1 MKQFLKQS
9 RSIQDFLHYYKGLLN
24 GEIGY
29 LQLQS
34 AKSPNLST
42 GLIIDL
48 ELEKSF
54 TSASSF
60 KLLYLNREYEI
71 AEKEKIRAIKLK
83 DGLIFK
89 NLKLKYITEDYV
101 PSEIKRGDLIMINK
115 EGDFGFAL
123 AENIKNSDKILLG
136 RVINAKGL
144 NILEE
149 IYLGNDK
156 ITEEFKILEF
166 SSLRKKIL
174 LKIMQFYAV
183 STVLAFLVVHFFY
196 ADQIDRPLVSD
207 PKQLVILKEQ
217 K

>member
-71 AEKEKIRAIKLK
+71 AEKEKIRAIKLN
-83 DGLIFK
+83 DELIFK

-166 SSLRKKIL
+166 SSLRN
-174 LKIMQFYAV
+174 
-183 STVLAFLVVHFFY
+183 
-196 ADQIDRPLVSD
+196 
-207 PKQLVILKEQ
+207 
-217 K
+217 

>member
-9 RSIQDFLHYYKGLLN
+9 RSIQDFIHYYKGLLN

-29 LQLQS
+29 LHLQS

-60 KLLYLNREYEI
+60 KLLYMNREYEI
-71 AEKEKIRAIKLK
+71 AEKEKISAIKLK
-83 DGLIFK
+83 DELIFK
-89 NLKLKYITEDYV
+89 NLKLKYISEDYC

-123 AENIKNSDKILLG
+123 SETMKNSEKILLG
-136 RVINAKGL
+136 KVINAKGL
-144 NILEE
+144 SILEE

-166 SSLRKKIL
+166 STLRKKIL

-183 STVLAFLVVHFFY
+183 STILAFLVVHFFY
-196 ADQIDRPLVSD
+196 TDQIDRPLVSD
-207 PKQLVILKEQ
+207 PKQLVMLQEQ

>member
-1 MKQFLKQS
+1 MKQLLKQS

-60 KLLYLNREYEI
+60 KLLYMNREYEI
-71 AEKEKIRAIKLK
+71 AEKEKITAIKLN
-83 DGLIFK
+83 DELIFK
-89 NLKLKYITEDYV
+89 NLKLKYIPEDYC
-101 PSEIKRGDLIMINK
+101 PAEIKRGDLVMINK
-115 EGDFGFAL
+115 EGDFGFVF
-123 AENIKNSDKILLG
+123 AETVKNSDKILMG

-144 NILEE
+144 CLLEE
-149 IYLGNDK
+149 IYRGNNK
-156 ITEEFKILEF
+156 STEEFKILEF
-166 SSLRKKIL
+166 STLRKKIL
-174 LKIMQFYAV
+174 LKIMQFYAI

-196 ADQIDRPLVSD
+196 TDLMDRPLVSD
-207 PKQLVILKEQ
+207 PKQLVMLKEQ